1 VDQLAWP
8 FGLYDD
14 RTAAMAKD
22 ARFTLQAGV
31 DVMPNVRFVPEIA
44 HRLGIYNDVDAYTHF
59 DRINQLMR

>member
-22 ARFTLQAGV
+22 AGFTLQVGV
-31 DVMPNVRFVPEIA
+31 DAMQNVRFVPEIPY
-44 HRLGIYNDVDAYTHF
+44 RLGIYNDVDAYTHF
-59 DRINQLMR
+59 DRINQLIR